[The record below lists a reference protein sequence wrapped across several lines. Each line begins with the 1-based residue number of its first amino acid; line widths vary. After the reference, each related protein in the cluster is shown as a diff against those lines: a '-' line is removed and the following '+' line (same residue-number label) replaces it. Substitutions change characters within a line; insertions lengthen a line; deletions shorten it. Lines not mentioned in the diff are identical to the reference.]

1 MLYVKVE
8 NDIAT
13 EYPLS
18 YEQVCERVVDP
29 YGKTRLPVD
38 QEYLASQGYFPV
50 IPYDCPPTSPTSV
63 VTIGLPIFA
72 NGVWHENYII
82 REMTED
88 EKNNNSEAKSFEMR
102 NARNVMLRNTVDNIN
117 PMRWDEFT
125 DTEKLA
131 WKEYRQ
137 TLLDMPQQEGFPW
150 VVTWPTLPA

>member
-8 NDIAT
+8 NDIAA

-38 QEYLASQGYFPV
+38 QDYLALQGYFPV
-50 IPYDCPPTSPTSV
+50 IPYDCPSVAPTSV

-88 EKNNNSEAKSFEMR
+88 EKNNNRETKGFEIR
-102 NARNVMLRNTVDNIN
+102 RSRDAMLRNTVDNIN
-117 PMRWDEFT
+117 PMRWDEFN
-125 DTEKLA
+125 DSEKLA

-137 TLLDMPQQEGFPW
+137 TLLDIPQQEGFPW
-150 VVTWPTLPA
+150 VVTWPTQPQ